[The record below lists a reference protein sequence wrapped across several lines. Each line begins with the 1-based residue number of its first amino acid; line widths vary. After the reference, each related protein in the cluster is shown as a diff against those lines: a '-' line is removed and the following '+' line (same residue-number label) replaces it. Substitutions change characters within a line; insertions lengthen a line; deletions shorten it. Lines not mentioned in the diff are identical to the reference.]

1 MEQFSVEVS
10 GHELDDSLR
19 PLTEVMQSLKE
30 LPEFPFDV
38 FYSLVTDSLDD
49 LAISL
54 DSTALCTGDLGV
66 VVRPGRRIELITTAL
81 LALKLYLHR

>member
-1 MEQFSVEVS
+1 MDNFIMEAG
-10 GHELDDSLR
+10 GHELDESFR
-19 PLTEVMQSLKE
+19 PLIEIMQSLKE

-38 FYSLVTDSLDD
+38 FYSLITDGLDD

-54 DSTALCTGDLGV
+54 DSTALSTGDLRA